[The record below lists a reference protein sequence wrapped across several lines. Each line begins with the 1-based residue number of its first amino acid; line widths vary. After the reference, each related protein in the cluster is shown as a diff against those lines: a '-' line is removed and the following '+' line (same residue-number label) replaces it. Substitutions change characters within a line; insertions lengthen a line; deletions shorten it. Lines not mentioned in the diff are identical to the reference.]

1 MNQTMPPALIFLTG
15 ATGLIGFRILVLCL
29 QHGHRVRVALRT
41 LSAKHRILNTP
52 SIKSL
57 STTNPTLT
65 TTHLT
70 FTEIPDLTLPSA
82 FYPNPALQDVTHI
95 IHAAAPIASAD
106 PASIGQNLEAHYIHP
121 TINTCLNLLSSARA
135 QCSIKRIILTSSLAA
150 LIDHAED
157 TVDKVHAA
165 TTRAVNVQA
174 PPYSSPSEAYIAA
187 KVGALKR
194 VEDWVRWE
202 KPAFDVVHLAPGHVF
217 GVNELVDDPRELL
230 GAGSNRIILRAVV
243 ESGSRFESS
252 LQIQT
257 QTAPAPAPEP
267 GVTVHLDDVA
277 EAHVRALNP
286 SIPGNRL
293 YILSSGREMGTQLDE
308 CFGVVARWFP
318 EAVER
323 RVLRGKG
330 SLPSSVFRVDAQE
343 SAKVLGMEFRGFE
356 EQVRDVVAYYLLC
369 LERRGGDCTAGIGG

>member
-1 MNQTMPPALIFLTG
+1 MPPTLILLTG

-29 QHGHRVRVALRT
+29 QHGHRVR
-41 LSAKHRILNTP
+41 
-52 SIKSL
+52 
-57 STTNPTLT
+57 
-65 TTHLT
+65 
-70 FTEIPDLTLPSA
+70 TEIPDLTLPSA
-82 FYPNPALQDVTHI
+82 FNPAVQDVIHI
-95 IHAAAPIASAD
+95 IHVAAPIASAN
-106 PASIGQNLEAHYIHP
+106 PASIGQSLEAHYIHP

-135 QCSIKRIILTSSLAA
+135 QSSVKRIILTSSLAA
-150 LIDHAED
+150 LIDHAADTED
-157 TVDKVHAA
+157 TVHAA

-174 PPYSSPSEAYIAA
+174 PPYSSPSEAYTTA

-194 VEDWVRWE
+194 VEDWARRE

-217 GVNELVDDPRELL
+217 GNELVDDPRELL
-230 GAGSNRIILRAVV
+230 GAGSKRIILRAVV
-243 ESGSRFESS
+243 ESGSGSESS
-252 LQIQT
+252 LQMQT

-293 YILSSGREMGTQLDE
+293 YILRSGGEMGTRLDE
-308 CFGVVARWFP
+308 CFEIVARWFP

-343 SAKVLGMEFRGFE
+343 SAKALGMEFRGFE
-356 EQVRDVVAYYLLC
+356 EQVRDVVAYYLSC
-369 LERRGGDCTAGIGG
+369 LERRGGDCTAGIGR

>member
-1 MNQTMPPALIFLTG
+1 MPPTLILLTG

-41 LSAKHRILNTP
+41 LSAKRRILNTP

-70 FTEIPDLTLPSA
+70 FTEIPDLTLPS
-82 FYPNPALQDVTHI
+82 P
-95 IHAAAPIASAD
+95 
-106 PASIGQNLEAHYIHP
+106 SIPPYKTQNLEAHYIHP

-135 QCSIKRIILTSSLAA
+135 QSSVKRIILTSSLAA
-150 LIDHAED
+150 LIDHAADTED
-157 TVDKVHAA
+157 TVHAA

-174 PPYSSPSEAYIAA
+174 PPYSSPSEAYTAA

-194 VEDWVRWE
+194 
-202 KPAFDVVHLAPGHVF
+202 
-217 GVNELVDDPRELL
+217 LVDDPRELL

-243 ESGSRFESS
+243 ESGSESGSGSESS
-252 LQIQT
+252 LQMQMQT

-293 YILSSGREMGTQLDE
+293 YILSSGGEMGTRLDE
-308 CFGVVARWFP
+308 CFGIVARWFP

-323 RVLRGKG
+323 RILRGKG
-330 SLPSSVFRVDAQE
+330 SLPSSVLRVDAQE

-369 LERRGGDCTAGIGG
+369 LERRGGDCTAGIGRKVGR

>member
-1 MNQTMPPALIFLTG
+1 MPPTLILLTG

-41 LSAKHRILNTP
+41 LSAKRRILNTP

-82 FYPNPALQDVTHI
+82 FNPALQDVTHI

-135 QCSIKRIILTSSLAA
+135 QSSVKRIILTSSLAA
-150 LIDHAED
+150 LIDHAADTED
-157 TVDKVHAA
+157 TVHVA
-165 TTRAVNVQA
+165 TTRAVNLQA
-174 PPYSSPSEAYIAA
+174 PPYSSPSEAYTAA

-194 VEDWVRWE
+194 VEDWARRE

-243 ESGSRFESS
+243 ESGSESGSGSESS
-252 LQIQT
+252 LQMQT

-293 YILSSGREMGTQLDE
+293 YILSSGGEMGTRLDE
-308 CFGVVARWFP
+308 CFGIVARWFP

-369 LERRGGDCTAGIGG
+369 LERRGGDCTAGIGR